1 MTSLRRTGIWL
12 QRFSDL
18 RVDER
23 RHLTANY
30 SIPIDKIGFGNLP
43 ASSDNERGFQT
54 RDSIQST
61 YKVFRLAHKL
71 GIPTNNMARFAAD
84 FDRFRMRPS
93 ANYDLRGRR
102 PFSSLDDGTYWRGAP
117 VTPTNP
123 NGYRRADPRVA
134 KVKRFLRIHLTREP
148 TDKDVDLVVYTY
160 FGSDMFPDSDYVN
173 SIGDL
178 DNGMQDSYYNAR
190 GRKKRRNATN
200 NFDNEGPIRRN
211 QRRLRSGRGYN
222 RSTYRYHGG
231 DWTNSNSYSNS
242 NSNSNSNSE
251 SNSNSR
257 HSNSGEY
264 KANTTRVKKNQNK
277 NEKNKRIQWSRI
289 TLNNAPRNEI
299 TFDDFANGN
308 KAVKLSWKL
317 NGKTHSQYVSPQT
330 FRDMA
335 RMSMTNA
342 FNKARNFTLF
352 KNPFTRGTVKRSNI
366 DFVILNLNKRK
377 TVAATKIQKVV
388 RGSQA
393 RTKIRRNAERAM
405 RLASIV
411 QRTAAK
417 KNNKK
422 RATARTARA
431 ERKEK
436 LRSKRS
442 GRQ

>member
-1 MTSLRRTGIWL
+1 MTGTNNRVRHWA
-12 QRFSDL
+12 QRFSEEL
-18 RVDER
+18 SANQK
-23 RHLTANY
+23 RHAMANY
-30 SIPIDKIGFGNLP
+30 SIPIDKPGFSNVTVDGLKK
-43 ASSDNERGFQT
+43 
-54 RDSIQST
+54 I
-61 YKVFRLAHKL
+61 FRLTHKL
-71 GIPTNNMARFAAD
+71 GIRGNTNMARFAAD
-84 FDRFRMRPS
+84 FEKFRWFWNRS
-93 ANYDLRGRR
+93 ANYDLRGS
-102 PFSSLDDGTYWRGAP
+102 PFSSLDDGSRPNITLR
-117 VTPTNP
+117 TNP
-123 NGYRRADPRVA
+123 PDPRLA
-134 KVKRFLRIHLTREP
+134 KVKTFLRRHLTREP
-148 TDKDVDLVVYTY
+148 TDKDIDWVVYTY
-160 FGSDMFPDSDYVN
+160 FGSDRFHDEYSRGGELFY
-173 SIGDL
+173 
-178 DNGMQDSYYNAR
+178 GMQDSFYDAR
-190 GRKKRRNATN
+190 GRRKERNAEPY
-200 NFDNEGPIRRN
+200 FPPIRRN
-211 QRRLRSGRGYN
+211 QRRIRSGVGYN
-222 RSTYRYHGG
+222 ESTYRYHSG
-231 DWTNSNSYSNS
+231 DLINSYSNS
-242 NSNSNSNSE
+242 NSNSG

-277 NEKNKRIQWSRI
+277 NEKNKRIQWSKV

-299 TFDDFANGN
+299 TFENFSNGD

-342 FNKARNFTLF
+342 FNRDRNFTLF
-352 KNPFTRGTVKRSNI
+352 KNPFTRGMTKRSNV

-405 RLASIV
+405 RLASLV
-411 QRTAAK
+411 QRSAAK

-442 GRQ
+442 GSERKEKLRSKRSGRQ

>member
-1 MTSLRRTGIWL
+1 MTNNGAWA
-12 QRFSDL
+12 QRFSEL
-18 RVDER
+18 SAIQKP
-23 RHLTANY
+23 HLMANY
-30 SIPIDKIGFGNLP
+30 SIPIDKLGISNVENGYYGTV
-43 ASSDNERGFQT
+43 SK
-54 RDSIQST
+54 I
-61 YKVFRLAHKL
+61 FRLAHKL
-71 GIPTNNMARFAAD
+71 GIQANTNMARFAAD
-84 FDRFRMRPS
+84 FEKFRRRNPRS
-93 ANYDLRGRR
+93 NYDLRGR
-102 PFSSLDDGTYWRGAP
+102 PFSSLDDGTL
-117 VTPTNP
+117 PTP
-123 NGYRRADPRVA
+123 NGRYQADPRVA
-134 KVKRFLRIHLTREP
+134 KVKTFLRRHLTREP
-148 TDKDVDLVVYTY
+148 SDEDIDWVVYTY
-160 FGSDMFPDSDYVN
+160 FGSDRFHEEYADHQ
-173 SIGDL
+173 L
-178 DNGMQDSYYNAR
+178 FNGIQSSFYNAR
-190 GRKKRRNATN
+190 GRRKQRNSGRYYT
-200 NFDNEGPIRRN
+200 FPIRRN
-211 QRRLRSGRGYN
+211 QRRIRSGVGYN
-222 RSTYRYHGG
+222 RSTYRYYDADGG
-231 DWTNSNSYSNS
+231 DLTNSNLNS

-264 KANTTRVKKNQNK
+264 KANTTRVRKNQNK
-277 NEKNKRIQWSRI
+277 NEKNKRIQWSKV

-299 TFDDFANGN
+299 TFENFSNGD

-352 KNPFTRGTVKRSNI
+352 KNPFTRGMTKRSNV

-411 QRTAAK
+411 QRTVAK

-442 GRQ
+442 RRQ

>member
-1 MTSLRRTGIWL
+1 MTEPSSNNLARIWL
-12 QRFSDL
+12 L
-18 RVDER
+18 RESYLSADEK
-23 RHLTANY
+23 RHLRANS
-30 SIPIDKIGFGNLP
+30 SIPVDKIGFRNLP
-43 ASSDNERGFQT
+43 ASPWAADASRSST
-54 RDSIQST
+54 QST

-71 GIPTNNMARFAAD
+71 GIRGIPLPNFAD
-84 FDRFRMRPS
+84 FATDFEKFRMRPPS
-93 ANYDLRGRR
+93 ANYDLRGR
-102 PFSSLDDGTYWRGAP
+102 PFSSLDDGTFWTGSNTDPNITQR
-117 VTPTNP
+117 TP
-123 NGYRRADPRVA
+123 NGRYRADPRVA
-134 KVKRFLRIHLTREP
+134 KVKTFLRRHLTREP
-148 TDKDVDLVVYTY
+148 TDKDVDWVVYTY
-160 FGSDMFPDSDYVN
+160 FGSDAFYEEYSNELFYG
-173 SIGDL
+173 I
-178 DNGMQDSYYNAR
+178 QDSFYNAR
-190 GRKKRRNATN
+190 GRRKVRNAGE
-200 NFDNEGPIRRN
+200 FDNHFPHIRRN
-211 QRRLRSGRGYN
+211 QRRIRSGVGYN

-231 DWTNSNSYSNS
+231 DLTNSNSGSNS
-242 NSNSNSNSE
+242 NSN

-277 NEKNKRIQWSRI
+277 NEKNKRIQWSKV
-289 TLNNAPRNEI
+289 TLNNAPENRI
-299 TFDDFANGN
+299 TLEPFSNGN

-352 KNPFTRGTVKRSNI
+352 KNPFTRGMTKRSNV

-422 RATARTARA
+422 RAIARTARA

-442 GRQ
+442 RRQ